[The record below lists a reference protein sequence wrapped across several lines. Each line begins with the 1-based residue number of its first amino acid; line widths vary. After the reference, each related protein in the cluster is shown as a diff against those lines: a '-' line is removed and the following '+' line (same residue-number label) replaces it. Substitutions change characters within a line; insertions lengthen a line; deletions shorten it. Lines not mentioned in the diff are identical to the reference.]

1 MSLEHD
7 TIVETAIERRNML
20 SMLGTLQLFRGL
32 DAPTLAAIAAEIEW
46 FSLPGGLKLFDAGEQ
61 PDAMFIVIS
70 GCLGAFV
77 RTPDGHTR
85 LLNRVMAGET
95 VGEMAMITG
104 KPRTATVT
112 ALRDTELGRFSKK
125 AFDALL
131 IDHPKAMFRIAEL
144 TVQRLESSQRQQRG
158 TKRSMPKTFTIV
170 PQDIDVDVAEFAT
183 QLVQSLGRNART
195 ELVWSV
201 RGAAHTSHWFHN
213 VESANE
219 FVVYVAD
226 PGLTSWS
233 KLCMRQADS
242 VLLVARA
249 SATPAP
255 WRLLAADRESRT
267 TLQRA
272 EIVLMHENGL
282 VAGAARRWSEHQS
295 GLAHHHVRNAGDVER
310 LARLLTGRGV
320 GLVLAGGGAR
330 GFAHIGAVRALREA
344 GVPIDAVGG
353 TSMGA
358 ILGAGVAHEWPH
370 EELVE
375 RFRRSFVDTN
385 PLNDYTLPL
394 LSLVS
399 GRKVTRLLRQEFGE
413 IDIEDMPL
421 PFFCISSNL
430 TTGRIAVHR
439 HGPLWRWLRASVAI
453 PGVLPPVFHNGEV
466 HVDGGAMNNLPVDVM
481 REVGRGPMIGID
493 VAADRAFTADFDDV
507 DVPGLWKAMSW
518 FRSKKNRVNIFQILW
533 RAGMVNSAAA
543 TMAHREQTDLLLHAA
558 ARERRH
564 AQLAG
569 FRPGDRDRL
578 PLHPEAPGEPARE
591 PARRRR
597 RADRAHRPGLIR
609 RAFLPAGGHPRC
621 SGHSSLTWP

>member
-20 SMLGTLQLFRGL
+20 SLLGTLQLFRGL
-32 DAPTLAAIAAEIEW
+32 DAPTLAAIASEIEW
-46 FSLPGGLKLFDAGEQ
+46 FSVPGGVKLFDAGEE
-61 PDAMFIVIS
+61 PDALYFVIS
-70 GCLGAFV
+70 GCLGAFA

-85 LLNRVMAGET
+85 LLNRVAAGET
-95 VGEMAMITG
+95 VGEMAMISG
-104 KPRTATVT
+104 KPRSATVI

-131 IDHPKAMFRIAEL
+131 LDHPKAMYRIAQL

-158 TKRSMPKTFTIV
+158 KRSSMPKTFTVI
-170 PQDIDVDVAEFAT
+170 PQDIEVDVGEFAT
-183 QLVQSLGRNART
+183 QLVKALGHSART

-201 RGAAHTSHWFHN
+201 RGATHTSHWFHN

-242 VLLVARA
+242 LLLLARA
-249 SATPAP
+249 GAAPAP
-255 WRLLAADRESRT
+255 WRMLENGESRT

-272 EIVLMHENGL
+272 EIVLLHDNGFSH
-282 VAGAARRWSEHQS
+282 GCARNWLARQP
-295 GLAHHHVRNAGDVER
+295 GLAHHHVRHAADIAR

-344 GVPIDAVGG
+344 GIPIDAVGG

-358 ILGAGVAHEWPH
+358 ILGAGVALEWSH
-370 EELVE
+370 EELVD

-413 IDIEDMPL
+413 IDIEDLPL
-421 PFFCISSNL
+421 PFYCVSSNL

-439 HGPLWRWLRASVAI
+439 SGTLWRWLRASVAI
-453 PGVLPPVFHNGEV
+453 PGVLPPIFHNGEV
-466 HVDGGAMNNLPVDVM
+466 HVDGGAMNNLPVDIM
-481 REVGRGPMIGID
+481 REVGRGPLIGID

-518 FRSKKNRVNIFQILW
+518 FRAKKKRVNIFQILW

-543 TMAHREQTDLLLHAA
+543 TMTNREQTDLLLQPPLESVDMLNWQAFDQA
-558 ARERRH
+558 IEVGYRYT
-564 AQLAG
+564 QK
-569 FRPGDRDRL
+569 RL
-578 PLHPEAPGEPARE
+578 ETLPESLRNGSGIAHP
-591 PARRRR
+591 
-597 RADRAHRPGLIR
+597 
-609 RAFLPAGGHPRC
+609 
-621 SGHSSLTWP
+621 